1 MTVRSLAR
9 KGFTLVELLVVITI
23 ILLISSLFLG
33 LTPGDGGGLAAGQR
47 VIGSSIRTLRAMAL
61 MNRGPG
67 TGGVSY
73 ATRYRLLILNDPD
86 DEVNHL
92 RQVVLVVGGVSAA
105 DLGSRDPAAITD
117 TTILPYKWFSPEA
130 PQLLPKGVVFV
141 PPATDTGT
149 TMSLSGG
156 QIVATGTR
164 RSVIGQVADNIA
176 SNAPLDSPTSS
187 PPTMKYAPVTQP
199 MALSAITADYNPK
212 TWYYVELQGTGAS
225 NHLGRTLLV
234 LALATSRNTGAGKA
248 AIDVSSETQ
257 FAAISL
263 RPNGDVSMTLDA
275 DSMDTAK

>member
-33 LTPGDGGGLAAGQR
+33 LSPGDGGGLAAGQR
-47 VIGSSIRTLRAMAL
+47 VVGSSLRTLRAMAL

-67 TGGVSY
+67 VGGVSY

-105 DLGSRDPAAITD
+105 ELGGRDPAAITD
-117 TTILPYKWFSPEA
+117 TTTTPYKWFSPEP

-141 PPATDTGT
+141 PPATDTST
-149 TMSLSGG
+149 TMSLA
-156 QIVATGTR
+156 VAAGTR
-164 RSVIGQVADNIA
+164 RSTIGQVADNIT
-176 SNAPLDSPTSS
+176 NKAPLDAPTSS

-199 MALSAITADYNPK
+199 MALDAIGADFNPK

-234 LALATSRNTGAGKA
+234 LALATVRNTGTGKA

-275 DSMDTAK
+275 ESMNNAK

>member
-1 MTVRSLAR
+1 MTIRSIAR

-33 LTPGDGGGLAAGQR
+33 LTPGDGGGLPAGQR
-47 VIGSSIRTLRAMAL
+47 VIGSSLRTLRAMAL

-92 RQVVLVVGGVSAA
+92 RQVVLAVGGVSAA
-105 DLGSRDPAAITD
+105 ELGTRDPNSFTD
-117 TTILPYKWFSPEA
+117 TTLLPYKWFSPEA
-130 PQLLPKGVVFV
+130 AQLLPKGVVFV
-141 PPATDTGT
+141 PPATDTRT
-149 TMSLSGG
+149 TMSLS
-156 QIVATGTR
+156 VATGTR

-187 PPTMKYAPVTQP
+187 PPTMKYTPVTQP
-199 MALSAITADYNPK
+199 MALKEINDDASYNSK

-234 LALATSRNTGAGKA
+234 LARATSRNTAMGKA
-248 AIDVSSETQ
+248 EIDVSSETQ

-263 RPNGDVSMTLDA
+263 RPNGDISMTLDA
-275 DSMDTAK
+275 DEMNTAK

>member
-9 KGFTLVELLVVITI
+9 KGFTLAELLVVITI
-23 ILLISSLFLG
+23 ILLVSSLFLG
-33 LTPGDGGGLAAGQR
+33 LSPGDGGGLAAGQR
-47 VIGSSIRTLRAMAL
+47 VVGSSLRTLRAMAL

-67 TGGVSY
+67 VGGVSY

-105 DLGSRDPAAITD
+105 KLGGRDPAAITD
-117 TTILPYKWFSPEA
+117 TTAIPYEWFSPEP
-130 PQLLPKGVVFV
+130 PQILPRGVVFV

-149 TMSLSGG
+149 TMSLS
-156 QIVATGTR
+156 VAAGTR
-164 RSVIGQVADNIA
+164 RSTIGPVADNIA
-176 SNAPLDSPTSS
+176 NKAPLDSPTSI
-187 PPTMKYAPVTQP
+187 PPTMKYTAVTQP
-199 MALSAITADYNPK
+199 MTLKEITDDASYNSK

-234 LALATSRNTGAGKA
+234 LALATVRNTGAGKA
-248 AIDVSSETQ
+248 AIDVTSDTQ

-275 DSMDTAK
+275 ESMDNAK

>member
-33 LTPGDGGGLAAGQR
+33 LSPGDGGGLAAGQR
-47 VIGSSIRTLRAMAL
+47 VVGSSLRTLRAMAL

-67 TGGVSY
+67 VGGVSY

-92 RQVVLVVGGVSAA
+92 RQVVLVVGGVAA
-105 DLGSRDPAAITD
+105 RDLKLDPAAYTD
-117 TTILPYKWFSPEA
+117 TTVAPYMWFSPEP

-141 PPATDTGT
+141 PPATDTNT
-149 TMSLSGG
+149 TMSLS
-156 QIVATGTR
+156 VATGTR
-164 RSVIGQVADNIA
+164 RSVIGPVADNIA
-176 SNAPLDSPTSS
+176 NKAPLDSPTSS

-199 MALSAITADYNPK
+199 TALGAITSEYNPK

-234 LALATSRNTGAGKA
+234 LALATSRNTGVGKA

-257 FAAISL
+257 FAAIAL
-263 RPNGDVSMTLDA
+263 RPNGDISMTVDA
-275 DSMDTAK
+275 EEAK